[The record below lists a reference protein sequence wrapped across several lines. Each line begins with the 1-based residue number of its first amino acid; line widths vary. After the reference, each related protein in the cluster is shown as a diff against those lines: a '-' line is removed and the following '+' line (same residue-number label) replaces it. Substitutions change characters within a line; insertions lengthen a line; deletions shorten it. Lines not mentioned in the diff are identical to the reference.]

1 MRPNGIPSLARTI
14 SIVALAASLAACAS
28 HRGPSGDA
36 AAYKASSLRPYSVR
50 GHRYAPKLVDSFSEK
65 GLASWYSYPK
75 GTRRTA
81 TGEPFDPAGITAAHK
96 TLPLPCIVEVT
107 NLDNGKKL
115 KVRVN
120 DRGPFVDGRI
130 IDLSR
135 AAADRLGFGGK
146 GVARVRVKFVG
157 PARHAALETK
167 ENAPFA
173 PVVMLA
179 AQTGGPAGATPL
191 T

>member
-1 MRPNGIPSLARTI
+1 MRPLLPHIRTLARLGL
-14 SIVALAASLAACAS
+14 LAAPLTLAACAS
-28 HRGPSGDA
+28 GGHGGSDP
-36 AAYKASSLRPYSVR
+36 AAYKASSLRPYSVN
-50 GHRYAPKLVDSFSEK
+50 GHRYSPKVVGDWSEK

-75 GTRRTA
+75 GTRRTS
-81 TGEPFDPAGITAAHK
+81 TGEPFDPGAITAAHK

-120 DRGPFVDGRI
+120 DRGPFVNGRI

-135 AAADRLGFGGK
+135 AAADRLGFAGK

-157 PARHAALETK
+157 PARQAAADPALRPDG
-167 ENAPFA
+167 A
-173 PVVMLA
+173 VVLIA
-179 AQTGGPAGATPL
+179 AKDAGAAGATPIS
-191 T
+191 

>member
-1 MRPNGIPSLARTI
+1 MARRGLARFLACAAI
-14 SIVALAASLAACAS
+14 AALSAASLTACAS
-28 HRGPSGDA
+28 GRGGGDA
-36 AAYKASSLRPYSVR
+36 SQYRAANMRPYTVA
-50 GHRYAPKLVDSFSEK
+50 GKRYTPRIDGDYSEK

-81 TGEPFDPAGITAAHK
+81 TGESFDPGELTAAHK

-107 NLDNGKKL
+107 NLENGKKL

-135 AAADRLGFGGK
+135 RAAEKLGFDGK
-146 GVARVRVKFVG
+146 GLVKVKVKFVG
-157 PARHAALETK
+157 PAKIAASQADE
-167 ENAPFA
+167 AI
-173 PVVMLA
+173 MLA
-179 AQTGGPAGATPL
+179 AIGHEAAAAGAVPMHPVS
-191 T
+191 